1 MEVKLIFPGIYSFKN
16 KILTKNMIKGEKVY
30 GEELTELDGIEYR
43 SWNPFRSKLAAA
55 IKNGLKEV
63 PVKEG
68 TNILYLGVAEGT
80 TASHLSDIIGEKG
93 MLVGIDVSARAMHK
107 FIQLCDKR
115 KNLLPILA
123 DSDKP
128 EGYEDELNGIE
139 FNLLYQDISQ
149 KNQAEIF
156 IKNAEKF
163 LKKGRKGLL
172 VVKARSISQEK
183 KAEKIFEEET
193 NKLEKE
199 FNVIQV
205 ISLKPFDK
213 EHVMVYCGKK

>member
-1 MEVKLIFPGIYSFKN
+1 MKPKLIFPGIYSFKN

-30 GEELTELDGIEYR
+30 GEELIELDGTEFR
-43 SWNPFRSKLAAA
+43 EWNPFRSKLAAA
-55 IKNGLKEV
+55 IKKGLKEV
-63 PVKEG
+63 PVKEDA
-68 TNILYLGVAEGT
+68 NILYLGVAEGT
-80 TASHLSDIIGEKG
+80 TASHLSDVIKEKG
-93 MLVGIDVSARAMHK
+93 LLVGIDVSARAMHK

-128 EGYEDELNGIE
+128 ERYEDELNGIE

-183 KAEKIFEEET
+183 EAEKIFEEEID
-193 NKLEKE
+193 KLKKE
-199 FNVIQV
+199 FNVIQTV
-205 ISLKPFDK
+205 SLKPFDK
-213 EHVMVYCGKK
+213 EHVMVYCEKK

>member
-1 MEVKLIFPGIYSFKN
+1 MEVKLIFPGIYSIKN

-123 DSDKP
+123 NADKP